1 MKKISIE
8 ERLESL
14 KAILSTLEQEETSLS
29 ESLALFE
36 KGIKTYR
43 ESLEEIE
50 AVKGRISRLVDGELL
65 EVDEEELHE

>member
-36 KGIKTYR
+36 KGIRTYR

-50 AVKGRISRLVDGELL
+50 AVKGRISRLVDGEFL